1 MFQIGKQL
9 VYVPEMGQIEAS
21 VAETHLAKRLQGEP
35 PRPDAIDAFR
45 LARRRFKRGERVE
58 MGELAIELGVGRT
71 TLFRWVGSRDQL
83 LAEILWS
90 LTQPTFQAAVER
102 APGQGGA
109 RIAHILGDYAEA
121 LTSADY
127 FRDFLH
133 REPERALR
141 LLTTSASAVQQRAVE
156 ALENVLVDEFSENVD
171 ALPLPVHDL
180 AYLMIRILS
189 SFVYSD
195 LITGETPDPA
205 KVRQAVSALL
215 QAC

>member
-1 MFQIGKQL
+1 MARTEI
-9 VYVPEMGQIEAS
+9 S
-21 VAETHLAKRLQGEP
+21 VAETQLAKRLQGEP

-45 LARRRFKRGERVE
+45 LARRRFKRGERIE
-58 MGELAIELGVGRT
+58 MGELASELGIGRT
-71 TLFRWVGSRDQL
+71 TLFRWVGGRDQL

-102 APGQGGA
+102 APGRGGA
-109 RIAHILGDYAEA
+109 RIAHLLGDYADA

-141 LLTTSASAVQQRAVE
+141 LLTTSASPVQQRAVD
-156 ALENVLVDEFSENVD
+156 ALEKVLVEEFVENLD

-195 LITGETPDPA
+195 LITGEIPDPA
-205 KVRQAVSALL
+205 KVRQAAAALL
-215 QAC
+215 QSC